1 MLVAVS
7 FIPPT
12 HYRFIHRAG
21 CISISDGIVHFL
33 LPGFKAHDTVLRNL
47 WHHLGQPCN
56 DGIQCI
62 FITTAPFWST
72 VGANYSGACGASG
85 GGASGGGVVCPER
98 SRLGTAPTAS
108 SAPSA
113 SGCKGSSLDSALVGE
128 LSTLGDGLPAAVPA
142 AAATCSPAIDRV
154 ELPLLK
160 LQSTTPL
167 AAA

>member
-1 MLVAVS
+1 M
-7 FIPPT
+7 T
-12 HYRFIHRAG
+12 AG

-47 WHHLGQPCN
+47 WHYLGQPCN